1 MATLNHHVQIITR
14 ISSGYPVWYWWAA
27 DRVVRGDVWGKRVV
41 VFTVMYAGIQGALF
55 TSFLPPA

>member
-14 ISSGYPVWYWWAA
+14 ISSGYPVWYWWVA
-27 DRVVRGDVWGKRVV
+27 DRVVRRDVWGKRVV